1 MPKSVWF
8 VFILW
13 VATMLL
19 TPIVGWT
26 WGDAAMRWAIQAG
39 VLTQTAAV
47 LAPFIGRGWR
57 RMLPLAG
64 VPPLAWLA
72 EFIGSHTGLPFGRY
86 SYTDLLQPQLGDVPL
101 LIPLAWLMMLPP
113 AWAAAGLLVPRGPR
127 WLKALTAALAFT
139 AWDLFLDPQMVAWDF
154 WRWYEPGVYFG
165 IPLLNYFG
173 WLLVSFII
181 SYVCMPGDLPRG
193 SLLAVYV
200 ITWVLQSIGQAFF
213 WNLPGPA
220 AFGFVGMGLFA
231 WPALRAHLRETR

>member
-1 MPKSVWF
+1 VWF

-101 LIPLAWLMMLPP
+101 LIPLAWLMLLPP
-113 AWAAAGLLVPRGPR
+113 ACWFRAGR
-127 WLKALTAALAFT
+127 A
-139 AWDLFLDPQMVAWDF
+139 
-154 WRWYEPGVYFG
+154 
-165 IPLLNYFG
+165 
-173 WLLVSFII
+173 
-181 SYVCMPGDLPRG
+181 G
-193 SLLAVYV
+193 SR
-200 ITWVLQSIGQAFF
+200 
-213 WNLPGPA
+213 P
-220 AFGFVGMGLFA
+220 
-231 WPALRAHLRETR
+231 